1 MIFKTILVTD
11 LNKERVNLKDQDHKR
26 LAENIERELK
36 YEVEEMIS
44 QVWYPEYF
52 RIPIKLNIFFPVWR
66 QVDRTS
72 SSGRETADKT

>member
-52 RIPIKLNIFFPVWR
+52 RIPIKLHIFFPVWR

-72 SSGRETADKT
+72 SSGKETADKT